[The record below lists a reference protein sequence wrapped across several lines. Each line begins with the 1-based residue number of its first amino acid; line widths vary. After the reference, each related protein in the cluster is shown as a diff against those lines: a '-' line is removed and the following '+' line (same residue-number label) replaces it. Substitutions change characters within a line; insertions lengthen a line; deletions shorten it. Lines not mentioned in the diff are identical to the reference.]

1 MSIRV
6 KPFDAILGATVE
18 GLDLSR
24 SLNDCETEIVR
35 HALANYGCLRFP
47 GQTLEEQDMVSFA
60 SRFGSLEVNVAVTA
74 TDQPFPE
81 VMTLSNIV
89 ENGVKIGLSDAGQG
103 WHTDMSYS
111 NPIALANMLYGKKVP
126 IRDGKPLGDTQ
137 FADMGLAYDA
147 LPEDVQERIERLSA
161 EHDFNKFWEMMR
173 SKPGSDRPPLTPAQR
188 AKKPPVVHPI
198 VMRHPVSRRKVLYCN
213 PGYAIKIIGMDQ
225 QESDTLL
232 KYLFDHQLQQ
242 RFLYNFKWTELDVL
256 LFDNIRTLHNA
267 IPDYQPHEHRL
278 MKRCQIMADKA
289 FYDVRDLSETA

>member
-1 MSIRV
+1 MSIRI
-6 KPFDAILGATVE
+6 KPFDAILGATIE

-24 SLNDCETEIVR
+24 SLNECETEMVR

-47 GQTLEEQDMVSFA
+47 DQTLEEQDMVSFA
-60 SRFGSLEVNVAVTA
+60 SRLGALEVNVAVTS

-89 ENGVKIGLSDAGQG
+89 KNGVKIGLSDAGQG

-111 NPIALANMLYGKKVP
+111 DPIALANMLYGMKVP
-126 IRDGKPLGDTQ
+126 RRDGKPLGDTQ

-147 LPEDVQERIERLSA
+147 LPVDVQERIEGLSA

-198 VMRHPVSRRKVLYCN
+198 VMRHPISRRKILYCN
-213 PGYAIKIIGMDQ
+213 PGYATKVIGMDQ
-225 QESDTLL
+225 QESDSLL
-232 KYLFDHQLQQ
+232 QYLFEHQLQQ
-242 RFLYNFKWTELDVL
+242 RFLYNFQWTELDVL

-267 IPDYQPHEHRL
+267 IPDYKPHEHRL

-289 FYDVRDLSETA
+289 FSDLRGLSETV